1 MSVLWVQVD
10 WLLGEWGEPCSDRVV
25 DGISPYGLSTVL
37 SGCLRLM
44 CDDKNIPA
52 GIASNVLLAGR
63 GERLCKF
70 MHLAL
75 HGGGR

>member
-10 WLLGEWGEPCSDRVV
+10 WLLGEWGEPCSGRVV

-37 SGCLRLM
+37 SGYLGLM
-44 CDDKNIPA
+44 CDDGDIPA

-63 GERLCKF
+63 GKGLRKL